1 MAGAPQ
7 DSSEGWFGIRACSQF
22 HLHPEA
28 SLPVLPGWKEI
39 SLLHPAG
46 ILVSSGLSWLE
57 ALTEGFHLCLEDG
70 TEIKAVLLLPEE
82 PVPILNPFSAIKP
95 ARPEQLQQITASSAE
110 WGGESKPFLS
120 WS

>member
-1 MAGAPQ
+1 MASEPAA
-7 DSSEGWFGIRACSQF
+7 SSICTQRLRCLFCPDGRKSHFSI
-22 HLHPEA
+22 
-28 SLPVLPGWKEI
+28 
-39 SLLHPAG
+39 PAG

-95 ARPEQLQQITASSAE
+95 ARPKQPQQITASSAE
-110 WGGESKPFLS
+110 WGGEGKPFLS